1 MVVILC
7 SCGVSSRAKRGI
19 PCSCA
24 AILLDN
30 PKPMRRFAV
39 PLLLSA
45 FCLLLSYF
53 CFFFH
58 RDNFSTHYPIKVIS
72 ASAFRAGEIPYWN
85 PFDGGGQPLA
95 GNPNTL
101 TFYPDN
107 FLYLILP
114 AHVAFNLHFLIHLI
128 LGWLAMRTLTRS
140 PFAAWMWV
148 LSGMAISAMSFYSL
162 ISAIALV
169 PFAFLATERRSAAQ
183 IGLAF
188 GLMALVGE
196 PVTII
201 ATAIACAII
210 AGWPSTVRRWPRHHG
225 QQPTANGQL
234 MPLLLAIPIAAT
246 IALPQIIAYAEIAR
260 GTERGGHGY
269 SAAT

>member
-1 MVVILC
+1 
-7 SCGVSSRAKRGI
+7 
-19 PCSCA
+19 
-24 AILLDN
+24 
-30 PKPMRRFAV
+30 MRRLAV
-39 PLLLSA
+39 PILVCG

-114 AHVAFNLHFLIHLI
+114 AHVAFNLHFLLHLI
-128 LGWLAMRTLTRS
+128 LGWLAMRALTRS
-140 PFAAWMWV
+140 PFAAWMLV
-148 LSGMAISAMSFYSL
+148 LSGIAISAMSFYSL
-162 ISAIALV
+162 ITAIALV
-169 PFAFLATERRSAAQ
+169 PFAFLATERRSALQ
-183 IGLAF
+183 VGLAF
-188 GLMALVGE
+188 GLMALAGE

-201 ATAIACAII
+201 ATAMACAII
-210 AGWPSTVRRWPRHHG
+210 ASWPLAVGHSPSLGQRPTVNS
-225 QQPTANGQL
+225 QLTA
-234 MPLLLAIPIAAT
+234 LLLALPIAVT
-246 IALPQIIAYAEIAR
+246 
-260 GTERGGHGY
+260 
-269 SAAT
+269 

>member
-1 MVVILC
+1 
-7 SCGVSSRAKRGI
+7 AA
-19 PCSCA
+19 SCA
-24 AILLDN
+24 QRAAWPPLAATAIIAAA
-30 PKPMRRFAV
+30 AV
-39 PLLLSA
+39 VFS
-45 FCLLLSYF
+45 SV
-53 CFFFH
+53 FFFFF

-72 ASAFRAGEIPYWN
+72 AAIFRAGELPYWN

-107 FLYLILP
+107 FLYLVLP

-128 LGWLAMRTLTRS
+128 LGWFAMRALTRS

-162 ISAIALV
+162 ITAIALV
-169 PFAFLATERRSAAQ
+169 PFAFLATERRSATQ

-188 GLMALVGE
+188 GLMALAGE

-201 ATAIACAII
+201 ATAIGCAVICVG
-210 AGWPSTVRRWPRHHG
+210 AGFSRR
-225 QQPTANGQL
+225 
-234 MPLLLAIPIAAT
+234 MLLAV
-246 IALPQIIAYAEIAR
+246 
-260 GTERGGHGY
+260 
-269 SAAT
+269 